1 MTVLVD
7 KHHILIP
14 NFLQREGHL
23 LILCTSMY
31 IDVKIKELYSMGRV
45 RCGGC
50 AALPRNDLLC
60 ALLGAASSCRPAQS
74 RPAHCQ
80 ASTSSRQQQPR
91 LQRRQRREDN
101 TETFRGR
108 RKLFRTL
115 ADLTKKQQLQI
126 FCTSNKR
133 SRVANIEE
141 TKKDD
146 GRLV

>member
-1 MTVLVD
+1 MVAVLINW
-7 KHHILIP
+7 HL
-14 NFLQREGHL
+14 LQKTLQKIDLEGHL

-31 IDVKIKELYSMGRV
+31 IDVKIGELYCMGRV

-80 ASTSSRQQQPR
+80 ASTSSNRDNNGDR
-91 LQRRQRREDN
+91 GQRTTSRHSEAA
-101 TETFRGR
+101 GS
-108 RKLFRTL
+108 LFGTL
-115 ADLTKKQQLQI
+115 ADLTKKQILQI

-133 SRVANIEE
+133 SRVANSEE